1 MAVAAVVKAI
11 MVILGVLVVE
21 HQVGQIINQVVQ
33 ELQVKVIVEVIE
45 LTAIIL
51 VVLVAVEQAKL
62 VLTKQVMVALM
73 VLLGVMALSG

>member
-1 MAVAAVVKAI
+1 VAVVVKAI
-11 MVILGVLVVE
+11 MVTLGVLVVE

-51 VVLVAVEQAKL
+51 LVLAVEAQVNL
-62 VLTKQVMVALM
+62 GLIKQVMVALM
-73 VLLGVMALSG
+73 VLLEVMVLSG